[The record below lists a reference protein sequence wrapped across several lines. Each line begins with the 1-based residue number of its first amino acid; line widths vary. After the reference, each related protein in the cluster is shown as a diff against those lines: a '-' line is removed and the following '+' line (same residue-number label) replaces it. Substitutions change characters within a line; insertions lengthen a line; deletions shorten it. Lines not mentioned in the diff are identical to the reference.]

1 MLERVWRKRDPLTLL
16 VGMQADKTTVE
27 NSMEISL
34 ETRNK
39 IIIQPSNPILHIYS
53 EETRIEKRHIYPND
67 H

>member
-1 MLERVWRKRDPLTLL
+1 
-16 VGMQADKTTVE
+16 MQADKTTVE

-67 H
+67 HWSTVYNSKDMEAT